1 MCKIVDMCM
10 RINSSC
16 SLTVASAVSSQT
28 MSTPPQ
34 KLCSGQTTHLADP
47 FPAQFSNLVGLM
59 TACPLQFLHSQMTPQ
74 LLGLL
79 AFRRLARP
87 VRMVSELTVLR

>member
-1 MCKIVDMCM
+1 M
-10 RINSSC
+10 
-16 SLTVASAVSSQT
+16 
-28 MSTPPQ
+28 
-34 KLCSGQTTHLADP
+34 ADP

-74 LLGLL
+74 LFGLL